1 MYNSFSF
8 NEFLDYEK
16 YKNFRID
23 FLMFS
28 DLEQEGIKVNIESDK
43 ITFNSKEVSLTEFTN
58 YEYSIVRNEN
68 LNDLDQIFINNYLI
82 PEIKKMYDTYL
93 IRIEDRREKENKYS
107 VIEKTGYYDEIESY
121 FIKTLEKIEISS
133 YLNSKVKNE
142 LVDVVNALR
151 DFVFDKKAELIEP
164 KNEKIPFN
172 LSREQIAIIFS
183 LMYKNNIINNSL
195 SQPQLAKIIE
205 DTFCHNKTENI
216 SHIRNLIYKYS
227 KPNSLT
233 GKQRSNI
240 KQLIFDMLS

>member
-8 NEFLDYEK
+8 NEFLEYEK

-28 DLEQEGIKVNIESDK
+28 VIEIEKLKVNIDSNN
-43 ITFNSKEVSLTEFTN
+43 ITFNSKEVSFSEFTN
-58 YEYSIVRNEN
+58 YENSSVKNET
-68 LNDLDQIFINNYLI
+68 LDDLDNIFINEYLI

-93 IRIEDRREKENKYS
+93 INIEDRREKENKYS
-107 VIEKTGYYDEIESY
+107 IDEKIGYYDEIESY
-121 FIKTLEKIEISS
+121 FIKILEKIEISS
-133 YLNSKVKNE
+133 YLYSNVKNE
-142 LVDVVNALR
+142 LVDVINALR
-151 DFVFDKKAELIEP
+151 DFVFDKKAELIVP

-233 GKQRSNI
+233 DKQKSNL